1 MREIIYKKQFKK
13 DFQSIA
19 RTGRNLE
26 RFAEAVTMLR
36 QGNPLP
42 AHFRDHSL
50 IGNWKNFRE
59 CHLAGDLLLIY
70 QTSDTELILIRM
82 GSHSELFG

>member
-1 MREIIYKKQFKK
+1 MRDIIRKKQFKK
-13 DFQSIA
+13 DSQSIA

-26 RFAEAVTMLR
+26 RFAEAVTMLQ
-36 QGNPLP
+36 QGDTLP

-50 IGNWKNFRE
+50 IGNWRDFRE

-70 QTSDTELILIRM
+70 QTTGTELILVRM
-82 GSHSELFG
+82 GSHSELFA

>member
-1 MREIIYKKQFKK
+1 MRDIIRKKQFKK

-26 RFAEAVTMLR
+26 RFAEAVTMLQ
-36 QGNPLP
+36 QGDALP

-50 IGNWKNFRE
+50 IGNWRDFRE

-70 QTSDTELILIRM
+70 QTAGTELILVRM
-82 GSHSELFG
+82 GSPSELFA

>member
-13 DFQSIA
+13 DFQVIA
-19 RTGRNLE
+19 KTGRNLE
-26 RFAEAVTMLR
+26 RFAEAVTMLQ
-36 QGNPLP
+36 QGDSLP

-50 IGNWKNFRE
+50 IGNLMSFRE

-70 QTSDTELILIRM
+70 QTTDTELILIRM
-82 GSHSELFG
+82 GNHSELFG

>member
-1 MREIIYKKQFKK
+1 MREIVRKRQFKK
-13 DFQSIA
+13 DFQTIA
-19 RTGRNLE
+19 RTGRNLD
-26 RFAEAVTMLR
+26 RFVEVVTVL
-36 QGNPLP
+36 QAGETLP

-50 IGNWKNFRE
+50 IGNWKSFRE

-70 QTSDTELILIRM
+70 QATEAELILVRM

>member
-13 DFQSIA
+13 DFQAIA
-19 RTGRNLE
+19 RTGRNME
-26 RFAEAVTMLR
+26 RFAEAVTLLQ
-36 QGNPLP
+36 QGDALP

-50 IGNWKNFRE
+50 IGNWKSFRE

-70 QTSDTELILIRM
+70 QTTATELILVRM

>member
-1 MREIIYKKQFKK
+1 MREIISKRQFKK
-13 DFQSIA
+13 DFQTIA
-19 RTGRNLE
+19 KTGRNLE
-26 RFAEAVTMLR
+26 RFAEAVAMLQ
-36 QGNPLP
+36 QGDTLP

-50 IGNWKNFRE
+50 IGNWRNFRE

-70 QTSDTELILIRM
+70 QATDTELILVRM

>member
-1 MREIIYKKQFKK
+1 MREIVYKKQFRN
-13 DFQSIA
+13 DFQAIA
-19 RTGRNLE
+19 RTGRTLE
-26 RFAEAVTMLR
+26 RFAEAVAVLQ
-36 QGNPLP
+36 QGDTLA

-50 IGNWKNFRE
+50 IGNWKSFRE

-70 QTSDTELILIRM
+70 QTTDTELILVRM

>member
-36 QGNPLP
+36 QGTPLSD
-42 AHFRDHSL
+42 HFRDHSL

>member
-1 MREIIYKKQFKK
+1 MRDIIRKKQFKK

-26 RFAEAVTMLR
+26 RFVEAVSMLQ
-36 QGNPLP
+36 QGETLP

-50 IGNWKNFRE
+50 IGNWRDFRE

-70 QTSDTELILIRM
+70 QVTDTELILVRM

>member
-1 MREIIYKKQFKK
+1 MRDIIRKKQFKK

-19 RTGRNLE
+19 RTGVNLE
-26 RFAEAVTMLR
+26 RFAEAVTTLQR
-36 QGNPLP
+36 GDALP

-50 IGNWKNFRE
+50 IGNWRDFRE

-70 QTSDTELILIRM
+70 QTTGTELILVRM

>member
-1 MREIIYKKQFKK
+1 MRDIIRKKQFKK

-26 RFAEAVTMLR
+26 RFAEAVTMLQ
-36 QGNPLP
+36 QGDGLP

-50 IGNWKNFRE
+50 IGNWRDFRE

-70 QTSDTELILIRM
+70 QTAGTELILVRM
-82 GSHSELFG
+82 GSPSELFA